1 MINNDKQSED
11 YTIIEK
17 IVMILFW
24 PREMYIGDW
33 HLKREG
39 YIIKHRS
46 RLICI
51 FIGMILYAI
60 LILSNNL

>member
-1 MINNDKQSED
+1 MQNTDKSSED

-17 IVMILFW
+17 FFMILFW

-33 HLKREG
+33 HLKSEG
-39 YIIKHRS
+39 YTIKHRS

-51 FIGMILYAI
+51 VIGIIIYTIIILYY
-60 LILSNNL
+60 NL